1 MQPEIVPEAVFVV
14 PSSKPRNQPI
24 LLRLV
29 KSRVRFPLLIGSFA
43 MKVGFGPG

>member
-24 LLRLV
+24 LLRWGRD
-29 KSRVRFPLLIGSFA
+29 RVLFVIWIYL
-43 MKVGFGPG
+43 